1 MQLSVRTACALPIY
15 HASSKAYRHEKPLY
29 GVPKALQRPLSPLST
44 PHIYYNATDISH
56 IVSEEY
62 RTALKSKGMQAGS
75 FKRVDDQDLALSTS
89 ETLSLASAALYESYD
104 RTPVPNAKI
113 SHLNSALL
121 SSTFDRALTQTP
133 RALMGASSLE
143 SKLERLNFIN
153 AEGALTRAGLLAAGL
168 YPQQFFPRLMVD
180 VAAHPGTSKGGS
192 GTLRFIDRTLCEGT
206 IGDMIGDAVRAIA
219 KNLKRQSVIV
229 GIGRVDQLEI
239 PEEVLREAVA
249 NALIHRDYNPRFDGQ
264 AVNVDI
270 FDDRIEI
277 INPGGLYGSARRQ
290 TLASGVSSCRNA
302 ALMRLMSLVPLPP
315 EAGSPAEGNGSGIPM
330 MIQAC
335 RERGLKEPTFCPGLD
350 QFKVILHRPGASM
363 NPKIEGIDNVDQKPI
378 PGTRRISAK
387 LGEQYIKDCLIEY
400 GELSTQQL
408 QDLTGMNVNQVRNRI
423 RNLIDMGEVLP
434 TASASSRNRKYKI
447 AG

>member
-1 MQLSVRTACALPIY
+1 
-15 HASSKAYRHEKPLY
+15 
-29 GVPKALQRPLSPLST
+29 
-44 PHIYYNATDISH
+44 
-56 IVSEEY
+56 
-62 RTALKSKGMQAGS
+62 
-75 FKRVDDQDLALSTS
+75 
-89 ETLSLASAALYESYD
+89 
-104 RTPVPNAKI
+104 
-113 SHLNSALL
+113 
-121 SSTFDRALTQTP
+121 
-133 RALMGASSLE
+133 MGASSLE

-153 AEGALTRAGLLAAGL
+153 AEGALTRAGFLAAGL

-180 VAAHPGTSKGGS
+180 VAVHPGTSKGGS
-192 GTLRFIDRTLCEGT
+192 GTLRFIDRALCEGT

-290 TLASGVSSCRNA
+290 TLASSVSSCRNA
-302 ALMRLMSLVPLPP
+302 ALMRLMSLVTLPP

-387 LGEQYIKDCLIEY
+387 LGEQYIKDCLIKY

>member
-29 GVPKALQRPLSPLST
+29 GVPKALQRPLSPLSI
-44 PHIYYNATDISH
+44 PHIYYKSVNARG
-56 IVSEEY
+56 VSC
-62 RTALKSKGMQAGS
+62 R
-75 FKRVDDQDLALSTS
+75 
-89 ETLSLASAALYESYD
+89 
-104 RTPVPNAKI
+104 
-113 SHLNSALL
+113 
-121 SSTFDRALTQTP
+121 RAIPPTILP
-133 RALMGASSLE
+133 APYGRRSGA
-143 SKLERLNFIN
+143 
-153 AEGALTRAGLLAAGL
+153 
-168 YPQQFFPRLMVD
+168 
-180 VAAHPGTSKGGS
+180 PGNVQGES

-206 IGDMIGDAVRAIA
+206 IGDMIGDAIRAIA

-229 GIGRVDQLEI
+229 GIGRVDRLEI

-315 EAGSPAEGNGSGIPM
+315 EAGSPTEGNGSGIPM

-335 RERGLKEPTFCPGLD
+335 HERGLKEPTFCPGLD

-363 NPKIEGIDNVDQKPI
+363 NPKIEGVDNVDQKPI
-378 PGTRRISAK
+378 PGTRRISTK

>member
-1 MQLSVRTACALPIY
+1 
-15 HASSKAYRHEKPLY
+15 
-29 GVPKALQRPLSPLST
+29 
-44 PHIYYNATDISH
+44 
-56 IVSEEY
+56 
-62 RTALKSKGMQAGS
+62 
-75 FKRVDDQDLALSTS
+75 
-89 ETLSLASAALYESYD
+89 
-104 RTPVPNAKI
+104 
-113 SHLNSALL
+113 
-121 SSTFDRALTQTP
+121 
-133 RALMGASSLE
+133 
-143 SKLERLNFIN
+143 
-153 AEGALTRAGLLAAGL
+153 
-168 YPQQFFPRLMVD
+168 MVD
-180 VAAHPGTSKGGS
+180 VAVHPGTSKGGS
-192 GTLRFIDRTLCEGT
+192 DTLRFIDRTLCEGK

-229 GIGRVDQLEI
+229 GIGRIDQLEI

-290 TLASGVSSCRNA
+290 TLASGVPSCRNA
-302 ALMRLMSLVPLPP
+302 AAMRLMSLVPLPP

-387 LGEQYIKDCLIEY
+387 LGEQYIKDRLIEY

>member
-1 MQLSVRTACALPIY
+1 MKS
-15 HASSKAYRHEKPLY
+15 LY
-29 GVPKALQRPLSPLST
+29 GVPKALQRPLSPLSI
-44 PHIYYNATDISH
+44 PHIYHNATDISH
-56 IVSEEY
+56 IVNEEY
-62 RTALKSKGMQAGS
+62 RMALKSKGMQAGG
-75 FKRVDDQDLALSTS
+75 FKRVDDQGLALSTS

-104 RTPVPNAKI
+104 RTPVPDAKI

-121 SSTFDRALTQTP
+121 SSTFDRALAQAP

-180 VAAHPGTSKGGS
+180 VAVHPGTSKGGS

-290 TLASGVSSCRNA
+290 TLASGVSSCRNT
-302 ALMRLMSLVPLPP
+302 ALMRLMSLVPLSP
-315 EAGSPAEGNGSGIPM
+315 EAGSPAEGNG
-330 MIQAC
+330 
-335 RERGLKEPTFCPGLD
+335 
-350 QFKVILHRPGASM
+350 
-363 NPKIEGIDNVDQKPI
+363 
-378 PGTRRISAK
+378 
-387 LGEQYIKDCLIEY
+387 
-400 GELSTQQL
+400 
-408 QDLTGMNVNQVRNRI
+408 
-423 RNLIDMGEVLP
+423 
-434 TASASSRNRKYKI
+434 
-447 AG
+447 

>member
-1 MQLSVRTACALPIY
+1 M
-15 HASSKAYRHEKPLY
+15 
-29 GVPKALQRPLSPLST
+29 
-44 PHIYYNATDISH
+44 
-56 IVSEEY
+56 
-62 RTALKSKGMQAGS
+62 
-75 FKRVDDQDLALSTS
+75 DDQDLALSTS

-104 RTPVPNAKI
+104 RTPVPDAKI

-180 VAAHPGTSKGGS
+180 VAVHAGTSKGGS

-302 ALMRLMSLVPLPP
+302 ALMRLMPLVPLPP
-315 EAGSPAEGNGSGIPM
+315 EAGSPTEGNGSGIPM

-447 AG
+447 SG

>member
-1 MQLSVRTACALPIY
+1 
-15 HASSKAYRHEKPLY
+15 
-29 GVPKALQRPLSPLST
+29 
-44 PHIYYNATDISH
+44 
-56 IVSEEY
+56 
-62 RTALKSKGMQAGS
+62 
-75 FKRVDDQDLALSTS
+75 
-89 ETLSLASAALYESYD
+89 
-104 RTPVPNAKI
+104 
-113 SHLNSALL
+113 
-121 SSTFDRALTQTP
+121 
-133 RALMGASSLE
+133 MGASSLE

-180 VAAHPGTSKGGS
+180 VAVHPGTSKGGS

-277 INPGGLYGSARRQ
+277 INPGGLYGSARKQ
-290 TLASGVSSCRNA
+290 TLARGVSSCRNA

-335 RERGLKEPTFCPGLD
+335 RERGLKEPTFARG
-350 QFKVILHRPGASM
+350 
-363 NPKIEGIDNVDQKPI
+363 
-378 PGTRRISAK
+378 
-387 LGEQYIKDCLIEY
+387 
-400 GELSTQQL
+400 ST
-408 QDLTGMNVNQVRNRI
+408 
-423 RNLIDMGEVLP
+423 
-434 TASASSRNRKYKI
+434 SSRLFCTGLAQAPKNRRHR
-447 AG
+447 